1 MSRYGDDR
9 PAGRYRRSGQRP
21 LWHKILAWTSG
32 VLVAVLVAASLAVY
46 LKERA
51 LWDSI
56 QKVAITDLGHRPP
69 KYSNAENI
77 LVFGSDSRQGLTR
90 HAQIVLH
97 VGPTGC
103 GCSDT
108 IMVVHVEPDHKG
120 VTVLNLPRDTEV
132 PIYQCNAGPGE
143 SGQTPQPGQVE
154 LINSTLQHGG
164 PSCLWKTVEQVTGIH
179 LDHFIQLSFT
189 GVVKVINDI
198 GGVNV
203 CVPFNIND
211 PMSGLHIRKGERHIN
226 GIKFLEY
233 WRARYSL
240 ANGTDLARIKRDDL
254 LLAEVF
260 RAIVHEGLLSNFSK
274 LSQIVTDA
282 AKSVRVDAGMTQSDM
297 LSLAES
303 FRGLTANELQFI
315 EAPTVPYP
323 GTEQVEFTS
332 ADKPLFYAIAHNTSV
347 KRAERRAARAARSA
361 HGKTSSKSGSG
372 TTPVLD
378 ASPASVKVQVLNGS
392 GVNQIAATVDSAL
405 TARGFDVTG
414 TGDAPNFSYTDSV
427 IEYASSADL
436 GAVNTLKAQLS
447 HVKVVRDP
455 SVTPGTLVLVVG
467 SRYHGLRA
475 ASKSGQSTTSVAGL
489 AKSYGGITG
498 SATCKTDK
506 SAFDGPNSP

>member
-1 MSRYGDDR
+1 M
-9 PAGRYRRSGQRP
+9 
-21 LWHKILAWTSG
+21 
-32 VLVAVLVAASLAVY
+32 
-46 LKERA
+46 
-51 LWDSI
+51 
-56 QKVAITDLGHRPP
+56 
-69 KYSNAENI
+69 
-77 LVFGSDSRQGLTR
+77 
-90 HAQIVLH
+90 
-97 VGPTGC
+97 
-103 GCSDT
+103 
-108 IMVVHVEPDHKG
+108 
-120 VTVLNLPRDTEV
+120 
-132 PIYQCNAGPGE
+132 
-143 SGQTPQPGQVE
+143 
-154 LINSTLQHGG
+154 
-164 PSCLWKTVEQVTGIH
+164 EQVTGIH